1 MKICTLGN
9 TRISQEPLIFIA
21 AKAPRLTS
29 KISRHFKVQP
39 LGKIYVTLTKKHR
52 NLLHHVSFF
61 VVNNDMRPGT
71 TGPPK
76 RKRTRLLGSL
86 LGKGFYC

>member
-1 MKICTLGN
+1 MKLLSFLPQRKRRGW
-9 TRISQEPLIFIA
+9 PA
-21 AKAPRLTS
+21 

-39 LGKIYVTLTKKHR
+39 LGKIYVTLKKTQKPFTQC
-52 NLLHHVSFF
+52 LHHVSFF
-61 VVNNDMRPGT
+61 VLNNDMRPGT

-86 LGKGFYC
+86 LGKGF